1 MDGKW
6 AEAPHLIEEVY
17 NLEDALVCAQYLNAF
32 IRHADVVKIACI
44 AQVVNI
50 IAPLLTK
57 KDGLLIQSI
66 YHPFA
71 MMAQSARGKSL
82 RPALTCP
89 TYAAGARGD
98 TPVLDV
104 SVSLANDGE
113 LAVFAVNRSQAEPVE
128 LSIHV
133 ADAKAMRIN
142 GVEQLSGNDPKAANS
157 WENPN
162 LLVPQPGRAAVSES
176 GDIRVTVPA
185 LGFVSVRSPIEK
197 R

>member
-6 AEAPHLIEEVY
+6 TEAPHLIEEVY

-32 IRHADVVKIACI
+32 IRRADVVKIACI

-50 IAPLLTK
+50 IAPLQTK
-57 KDGLLIQSI
+57 RDGLLMQSI

-71 MMAQSARGKSL
+71 MMAECARGKSL
-82 RPALTCP
+82 RPVLACP

-104 SVSLANDGE
+104 SASLADDGS
-113 LAVFAVNRSQAEPVE
+113 LAVFAVNRSQTDSVE
-128 LSIHV
+128 LTIRV
-133 ADAKAMRIN
+133 ADAAATGIKGIR
-142 GVEQLSGNDPKAANS
+142 QLSGADPKAANS
-157 WENPN
+157 WENPD
-162 LLVPQPGRAAVSES
+162 LLTPTKGTATVTES
-176 GDIRVTVPA
+176 GDVSVTVPA
-185 LGFVSVRSPIEK
+185 LGFVTVQASLYK